1 MTYCKECGHKLGFFE
16 HAADGLCNGCRHRLV
31 QMQAEQAHSQALAP
45 YMGATLPVITVEG
58 AILKRREAVHYVTPT
73 TLKEIKTV
81 SLGYSGG
88 SHGVSIPIPIKI
100 GGAPIRYRV
109 GQSRGHVVK
118 HDELQETSRG
128 ELLVTNQRL
137 FLNPV
142 AGHKPLSVTL
152 DKIASFHVYENG
164 LEVWQD
170 GRERPYLFVLDAIA
184 SEICGLCLSKLL
196 GVVNHG

>member
-1 MTYCKECGHKLGFFE
+1 VTYCKECGHKLGFFE
-16 HAADGLCNGCRHRLV
+16 HAADGLCHGCRQRLA
-31 QMQAEQAHSQALAP
+31 QAQAEQAHARALAP
-45 YMGATLPVITVEG
+45 YTGTSLPIITVEG
-58 AILKRREAVHYVTPT
+58 AILKQGESVHYATPT
-73 TLKEIKTV
+73 ALEEIKTV

-88 SHGVSIPIPIKI
+88 SRGVSIPLPLKI
-100 GGAPIRYRV
+100 AGAPIRYRV

-142 AGHKPLSVTL
+142 AGHKPLSVPL
-152 DKIASFHVYENG
+152 RKIASFHVYENG

-170 GRERPYLFVLDAIA
+170 GKERPYLFTLDATA
-184 SEICGLCLSKLL
+184 SEICGLCLSRLL
-196 GVVNHG
+196 QSS

>member
-16 HAADGLCNGCRHRLV
+16 HAADGLCNGCRHRLM
-31 QMQAEQAHSQALAP
+31 QMQEEQAHSQALAP
-45 YMGATLPVITVEG
+45 YTGATLPVITVEG
-58 AILKRREAVHYVTPT
+58 AILKRGEAMHYVTPT
-73 TLKEIKTV
+73 ALKEIKMV

-88 SHGVSIPIPIKI
+88 SHGVSIPLPIKI

-142 AGHKPLSVTL
+142 GGHKPLSVPL
-152 DKIASFHVYENG
+152 GKIASFHVYENG

-170 GRERPYLFVLDAIA
+170 GKERPYLFVLDAIA

-196 GVVNHG
+196 RVLNDG